1 MHIQRLCGKNTNAK
15 LFHLTTRSQPA
26 NNRFEK
32 LMFKKRGREK
42 KCLLIFFVFSP
53 FQELL
58 ASYQS
63 VWKMTFLGHSFD
75 CEERKQEGSEHSRRE
90 FPVVAMRNWALSSL
104 LVTPLLPRAIHLLC
118 SASFQ
123 TKIIK
128 ILLRNHGCTAERCLS
143 IIIIVKILKS
153 VSDFSVAFTFFSH
166 FLYITTGI
174 NMHCLACEV

>member
-1 MHIQRLCGKNTNAK
+1 
-15 LFHLTTRSQPA
+15 
-26 NNRFEK
+26 
-32 LMFKKRGREK
+32 MFKKRERK

-75 CEERKQEGSEHSRRE
+75 CEEREEEGSEHSRRE
-90 FPVVAMRNWALSSL
+90 FPVDAMRNWASSAL
-104 LVTPLLPRAIHLLC
+104 LLTPLLPRAIHLLC
-118 SASFQ
+118 SASSQ

-153 VSDFSVAFTFFSH
+153 VSDFSLAFTFFSH

-174 NMHCLACEV
+174 NMHCSPCEV